1 MIRKKRE
8 VAQVDLFVKENI
20 LPEEPSFLSKS
31 AETGHTEN
39 KETVIKKIQIERTFK
54 NPILMGEFNGTAEH
68 KKDESTENAV
78 REIHKRDEVTAEEI
92 SIRASV
98 SQPTEEIS
106 LDKVFGRSEQAEADA
121 FPAAAEEVKENSGS
135 YDEIIAIAA
144 EEPQPQAVTL
154 SENSEDE
161 SQEAVEVHTKPGII
175 PKEAK
180 PKIINRDFSEGFY
193 LTEEARI
200 KAEEAK
206 RARKQERR
214 ARRINKLAVKTVSVL
229 LLLFFVM
236 VLFNWQE
243 WVVNSSLF
251 SLRNVYVQ
259 GNLIGSKEDII
270 KAADLDM
277 GRRLAEIDL
286 TKTADRIK
294 MNPLFEHVTV
304 SRNYPSSVV
313 ITVKEREPFA
323 FLPMDELYP
332 VDANGFVLPKL
343 KARMIYNLP
352 VISGMTGVA
361 QPGKKFKNDRL
372 PLALQFLA
380 KAKEADESL
389 FYDISEV
396 VVNKKD
402 MTVFLNS
409 RHVAFRIEDEELM
422 RAAVYLSAA
431 AQHFKQEDDAV
442 KGTREVDL
450 RYNGQIFLRN

>member
-8 VAQVDLFVKENI
+8 VAQVDLFVKEDI
-20 LPEEPSFLSKS
+20 LPVEPSFLSKS
-31 AETGHTEN
+31 AETEQTEN

-54 NPILMGEFNGTAEH
+54 NPILMGEFNGTAEP
-68 KKDESTENAV
+68 KKDASTENAV
-78 REIHKRDEVTAEEI
+78 HEIRKRDEATAEEI
-92 SIRASV
+92 SVHASV

-106 LDKVFGRSEQAEADA
+106 LDKAFGRTEQPEVSVS
-121 FPAAAEEVKENSGS
+121 PKTEEDVKDNSGP
-135 YDEIIAIAA
+135 YDDIIAIAA
-144 EEPQPQAVTL
+144 EEPAYEMISP
-154 SENSEDE
+154 SENSELE
-161 SQEAVEVHTKPGII
+161 SDDANDSHTKPGII

-214 ARRINKLAVKTVSVL
+214 ARRINKLAVKTASVL

-251 SLRNVYVQ
+251 TLRNVYVQ

-286 TKTADRIK
+286 IKTAERIK
-294 MNPLFEHVTV
+294 MNPLFEHVAV
-304 SRNYPSSVV
+304 SRNYPSSIV
-313 ITVKEREPFA
+313 ITVTEREPFA

-352 VISGMTGVA
+352 VISGVTGVP

-409 RHVAFRIEDEELM
+409 LHVAFRIEDEELM

-431 AQHFKQEDDAV
+431 AQHFKQEDEAV